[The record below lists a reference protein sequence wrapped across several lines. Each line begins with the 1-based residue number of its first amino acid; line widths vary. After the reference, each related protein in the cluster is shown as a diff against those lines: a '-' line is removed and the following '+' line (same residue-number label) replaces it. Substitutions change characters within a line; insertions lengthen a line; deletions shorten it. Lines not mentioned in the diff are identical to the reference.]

1 MYFTPEHIRRFFKT
15 MEKLKVNVV
24 IAGRTYPLIV
34 KDEVEEEGMRKA
46 AKQINNLILKFEQ
59 NYAVADKQDVLA
71 MSALQFASKLEIN
84 SLKASNEAAEV
95 SNKINELTDL
105 LDHHLK

>member
-1 MYFTPEHIRRFFKT
+1 

-34 KDEVEEEGMRKA
+34 KDAREEEGMRKA
-46 AKQINNLILKFEQ
+46 AKRINNLILNFEE

-71 MSALQFASKLEIN
+71 MCALQFASKLEMI
-84 SLKASNEAAEV
+84 SLKTSEEAIEV
-95 SNKINELTDL
+95 LNKLNELTEE
-105 LDHHLK
+105 LDNHLKG

>member
-1 MYFTPEHIRRFFKT
+1 

-34 KDEVEEEGMRKA
+34 KDAREEEGMRKA
-46 AKQINNLILKFEQ
+46 AKRINNLILNFEE

-71 MSALQFASKLEIN
+71 MCALQFASKLEMI
-84 SLKASNEAAEV
+84 SLKTSEEAIEV
-95 SNKINELTDL
+95 LNKLNELTEE
-105 LDHHLK
+105 LDNHLK